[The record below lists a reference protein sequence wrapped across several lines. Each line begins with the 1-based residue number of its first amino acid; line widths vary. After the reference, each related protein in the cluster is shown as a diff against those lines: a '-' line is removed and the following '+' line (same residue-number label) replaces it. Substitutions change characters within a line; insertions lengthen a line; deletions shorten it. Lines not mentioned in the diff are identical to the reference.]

1 MENPIK
7 LDDFGGTIIF
17 GNTHMLAGKWTMKD
31 WLMFK
36 NTLPK
41 TNMDNYQNDGLE
53 KVTGPFR
60 NCNCWYQFVR
70 FLGCILCL
78 FFRFELRNFEGYRS

>member
-1 MENPIK
+1 
-7 LDDFGGTIIF
+7 
-17 GNTHMLAGKWTMKD
+17 MLAGKWTMKD

-41 TNMDNYQNDGLE
+41 TNIANYQNDGLE

-60 NCNCWYQFVR
+60 NCNSWYQFVR
-70 FLGCILCL
+70 FLGCIQNVC
-78 FFRFELRNFEGYRS
+78 FFVSN